1 MEQKQPKQIKAITS
15 KLREHIIEMPK
26 VIRKAPGFSLYGTR
40 IKSLIYSSDVSVIA
54 NTDADAVFS
63 VYPFTYET
71 SILRAIM
78 SVAKVPV
85 LAGVGGGL
93 TNGVYCGNLAFSAQE
108 NGAEA
113 VVLNGPVDLTTVKA
127 VRKSVDIP
135 VIYTVIDK
143 TRDLQPY
150 VDSGVNIFNVS
161 GGKDTVELVKWV
173 REQYPDMIIIAS
185 GGKSDESILATI
197 EAGADA
203 ITYTTY
209 GKAEQYFQEKMES
222 YRNR

>member
-1 MEQKQPKQIKAITS
+1 MQEKKPIKCMSS

-71 SILRAIM
+71 SILKAIKM
-78 SVAKVPV
+78 VAKVPI

-93 TNGVYCGNLAFSAQE
+93 THGEYCGNLAFSAQE

-113 VVLNGPVDLTTVKA
+113 VVLNGPVDLTTVHA
-127 VRKSVDIP
+127 VRKTVDIP
-135 VIYTVIDK
+135 VVYTVIDK
-143 TRDLQPY
+143 SRELQPY
-150 VDSGVNIFNVS
+150 IDAGVNMFNVS
-161 GGKDTVELVKWV
+161 GGDKTIDLVKWV

-185 GGKSDESILATI
+185 GGKTDESILATI

-209 GKAEQYFQEKMES
+209 GKAEQYFQQKMES
-222 YRNR
+222 YRKH